1 MKRRSTG
8 VPPVGQKREN
18 RRDAHFP
25 TQAGRLCYLRFVP
38 VHLRLK
44 YLKLVFLNFSHTHLS
59 QSTFPMTLELTHP
72 THPFDPRAEAML
84 PAIGGFPPSDRP
96 LFLAGYGELCRI
108 DLSGR
113 RALEICGGFGK
124 LAAGLAENFPQ
135 AEVIGLDLYAAS
147 GPEIEERM
155 KRLPGLSYVAG
166 DAFDMSGYPDDSF
179 DLVWGQAALHHLA
192 HNPEGL
198 AKQMLRVLKPGGRLV
213 FIFEPMGHNLLVAA
227 IRAVRMARHELG
239 DESNLYL
246 SQFER
251 MRQVGFS
258 SGEVQMFNFL
268 GYPMKAFSDRLGFV
282 AGAVQRLDSGLF
294 RRFPQLLRYGANCN
308 VIFTK

>member
-1 MKRRSTG
+1 MIT
-8 VPPVGQKREN
+8 
-18 RRDAHFP
+18 
-25 TQAGRLCYLRFVP
+25 L
-38 VHLRLK
+38 
-44 YLKLVFLNFSHTHLS
+44 LS
-59 QSTFPMTLELTHP
+59 PGPQTAIHP
-72 THPFDPRAEAML
+72 HAESML

-96 LFLAGYGELCRI
+96 LFLAGYSELCRI
-108 DLSGR
+108 DLSGK

-124 LAAGLAENFPQ
+124 LAAGLAEGFPQ

-166 DAFDMSGYPDDSF
+166 DAFDLSAYGEASF

-192 HNPEGL
+192 HDIDGL
-198 AKQMLRVLKPGGRLV
+198 CEQVSRVLKPGGRFV

-227 IRAVRMARHELG
+227 IRAVRMAQGELG

-251 MRQVGFS
+251 MSKHFS
-258 SGEVQMFNFL
+258 SCEVQMFNFL
-268 GYPMKAFSDRLGFV
+268 GYPMKAVSDRFGFLSS
-282 AGAVQRLDSGLF
+282 AVQRLDSWLF
-294 RRFPQLLRYGANCN
+294 RSFPKLLRYGANCN
-308 VIFTK
+308 LILTK